1 MNYKDVRIGNLV
13 KYKGKIYRIA
23 GISDTYPFL
32 DTIEFGAGIVEWK
45 DLEDVELTREVIE
58 RLNFKQ
64 VVRAVAFK
72 LIFDGSFVLKLPDEF
87 EIFGKPDD
95 SFGLFLN
102 NECIVTD
109 LKYAHQI
116 QNVVHSLLGIELEY
130 HPTPE

>member
-32 DTIEFGAGIVEWK
+32 DTIEFGAGVVEWK
-45 DLEDVELTREVIE
+45 DLEGVAMTFDVVKALGFFTVPQGYALFSIG
-58 RLNFKQ
+58 
-64 VVRAVAFK
+64 
-72 LIFDGSFVLKLPDEF
+72 DYD
-87 EIFGKPDD
+87 IFGDIEGDFSIILK
-95 SFGLFLN
+95 

-130 HPTPE
+130 NPTSE